1 MVANLRIASQILWLN
16 TCGPS
21 NETAT
26 VLATVMQGDFSKG
39 FLRAPQ
45 LAKASLGLIRQ

>member
-26 VLATVMQGDFSKG
+26 VLATVMQETSAKG
-39 FLRAPQ
+39 
-45 LAKASLGLIRQ
+45 SLELLN